1 MVQHRF
7 ECVHCGHR
15 VHATGSDS
23 EAARQHARKQGAVH
37 VNEAHA
43 DRLAESVHWP
53 DELAPD
59 DLLADDAAYG
69 SLRGWLAPADDLLV
83 CGDCGYY
90 FGREDEDS
98 DRRPV
103 GDAGLVCTA
112 CYARRVETRED
123 SVSDAIEDFVR

>member
-15 VHATGSDS
+15 IHATDSDS
-23 EAARQHARKQGAVH
+23 EAARQSAREQGAAH

-53 DELAPD
+53 DGLAPE
-59 DLLADDAAYG
+59 DLLSDAAAYG
-69 SLRGWLAPADDLLV
+69 SLRGWLAPTDDLLV
-83 CGDCGYY
+83 CRDCAYY
-90 FGREDEDS
+90 FGRDDET
-98 DRRPV
+98 DRQPV
-103 GDAGLVCTA
+103 GDAGLVCSA
-112 CYARRVETRED
+112 CYARRVEDHEN